1 MFCAFARVNC
11 LWTGASQYFSNMATD
26 PGNTGIRRLVKAA
39 GYSLQGLAAVF
50 RHETAFR
57 QETALTVILVPLA
70 LWLGQTGLEQALL
83 ITVWV
88 LVLLCELVNSAVESV
103 VDRIGPEL
111 HELSGRAKDI
121 SSATVMVA
129 LLNAAVVW
137 LLVLVF

>member
-1 MFCAFARVNC
+1 
-11 LWTGASQYFSNMATD
+11 MATD
-26 PGNTGIRRLVKAA
+26 PENTGIRRLINAT
-39 GYSLQGLAAVF
+39 GYSLQGLAAAF

-57 QETALTVILVPLA
+57 QEVALTVILVPLA

-83 ITVWV
+83 ISVWV
-88 LVLLCELVNSAVESV
+88 LVLLFELMNSAIEAV
-103 VDRIGPEL
+103 VDRVGPEL

-121 SSATVMVA
+121 GSATVMVA

>member
-1 MFCAFARVNC
+1 
-11 LWTGASQYFSNMATD
+11 MATD
-26 PGNTGIRRLVKAA
+26 PDNTGIRRLIKAT
-39 GYSLQGLAAVF
+39 GYSLQGLTAAF

-57 QETALTVILVPLA
+57 QEVAATLILLPLA
-70 LWLGQTGLEQALL
+70 LWLGQSGLEKAVL

-121 SSATVMVA
+121 SSATVMIA

-137 LLVLVF
+137 LLVLAF